1 MVHESWYLQFIL
13 NLHISSY
20 LLVSLAHPLL
30 SPSSLFSVASDGR
43 RVWSRRD
50 GKLNANRAGVL
61 WEDQDSIS
69 AGKSVLS
76 ITATILYTYRLQIIK
91 QPQLVLFIKQHPS
104 IPLEFFIFPTFWGTV
119 KSTSSP
125 ANPSCKVR
133 RTCWHSSEGITFA
146 AEFSAVHLWLA
157 VPASVA
163 EESVDTER
171 GVKTWQ
177 WIVEV
182 VKTNQ
187 NRSLLI
193 SFEEICL

>member
-1 MVHESWYLQFIL
+1 MVHASWYLQLIL

-20 LLVSLAHPLL
+20 LYSLLRPFFRWHPTVAESEVVEMENSTLMAQVSC
-30 SPSSLFSVASDGR
+30 
-43 RVWSRRD
+43 
-50 GKLNANRAGVL
+50 GKTK
-61 WEDQDSIS
+61 ITS
-69 AGKSVLS
+69 APGKVCYHYCYHL
-76 ITATILYTYRLQIIK
+76 TYRLQIIK
-91 QPQLVLFIKQHPS
+91 QPQLVLLIKQHPS

-133 RTCWHSSEGITFA
+133 RTSWHSSEGITFA

-163 EESVDTER
+163 EESVETGTER

-187 NRSLLI
+187 NRSLII
-193 SFEEICL
+193 SFEEKKLKKHI